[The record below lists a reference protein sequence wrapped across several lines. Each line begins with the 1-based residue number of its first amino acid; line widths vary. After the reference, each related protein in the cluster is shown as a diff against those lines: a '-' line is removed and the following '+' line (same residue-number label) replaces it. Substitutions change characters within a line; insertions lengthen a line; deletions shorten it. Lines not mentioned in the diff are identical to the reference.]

1 MKKNTHLGVIAL
13 AIAGLLGLAYYAYNA
28 NRAPT
33 GTPVAAGGAAG
44 GMAMAVE
51 VARVKASDFADDA
64 VAVGTLKSNESVVL
78 RPEVA
83 GRVSAIGF
91 KDGAVVGKGDLL
103 LALDAAIQDA
113 ELQQARANLSLA
125 RSNHQRNVELLGR
138 KFLSQQAVDSSAAT
152 LRVQEAAVQ
161 LAAAKVAKTRVKAPF
176 RGVVGL
182 RNVSVGDYVKEGQDL
197 INIEDIATL
206 RADFKLP
213 ETYLGRLHK
222 GQAIEVISDALPGER
237 FTAVLDAVD
246 PQVDP
251 AGRSISA
258 RARLDNA
265 AGKLRPG
272 MFVRVRLMFGER
284 KAVLLV
290 PEQAVVP
297 GAQPAVYRVVDG
309 KATLVKV
316 RLGVRRAAQVEVVE
330 GLAEGDVVITA
341 GQLKLRE
348 GVAVRAVGEG
358 APPSPPAT
366 GSAAAGPGA
375 AAGK

>member
-1 MKKNTHLGVIAL
+1 MKKNTHFGVIAL

-28 NRAPT
+28 NRAPA
-33 GTPVAAGGAAG
+33 GAPAASGGAPGAA
-44 GMAMAVE
+44 AMAVE
-51 VARVKASDFADDA
+51 VARVKASDFSDDA
-64 VAVGTLKSNESVVL
+64 AAVGTLKSNESVVL

-103 LALDAAIQDA
+103 LALDAAIQEA
-113 ELQQARANLSLA
+113 ELQQAKANLSLA
-125 RSNHQRNVELLGR
+125 RSNHQRNEELLGR
-138 KFLSQQAVDSSAAT
+138 KFLSQQAVESSAAT

-161 LAAAKVAKTRVKAPF
+161 LAEAKVAKTRVKAPF
-176 RGVVGL
+176 KGVVGL

-213 ETYLGRLHK
+213 ETYLGRLNK
-222 GQAIEVISDALPGER
+222 GLAIEVTSDALPGER
-237 FTAVLDAVD
+237 FKAVLDAVD

-251 AGRSISA
+251 VGRSISA
-258 RARLDNA
+258 RARLDNT

-272 MFVRVRLMFGER
+272 MFVRVRLLFGER

-297 GAQPAVYRVVDG
+297 GAQPAVYRVIDG
-309 KATLVKV
+309 KATQVKV
-316 RLGVRRAAQVEVVE
+316 RLGVRRAAQVEVLE
-330 GLAEGDVVITA
+330 GLADGDLVITA
-341 GQLKLRE
+341 GQLKLRP
-348 GVAVRAVGEG
+348 GMAVRAVGEG
-358 APPSPPAT
+358 APAAPQA
-366 GSAAAGPGA
+366 GSAQPGSGTA
-375 AAGK
+375 AAK